1 MKEKYLENIQRP
13 SDLKLLSVEQ
23 LDKLCEE
30 IRAKLINTVSNNGG
44 HLSPNLGAVELTV
57 ALERSFCGKHD
68 DIVWDVGHQCYTHK
82 LLTGRQKDFDT
93 IRTEGGIS
101 GFPKREESDYDAF
114 NVGHSSTSI
123 SAAYGIARAKELKK
137 QFGYTVAVIGD
148 GALTG
153 GLAFEG
159 LNNAGR
165 SKKNII
171 VVLNDNEMSISKNVG
186 GIAKYLTN
194 MRINSGYLRLKRYIE
209 KVLMHVPLIGKPIRS
224 ALLKSKNSMRKRLYH
239 DTIFDDLG
247 FLYYGPVD
255 GHDIQKMLNAFKAAK
270 RTDTPVLVHV
280 MTTKGK
286 GYVHA
291 ENDPG
296 SFHGISKFDI
306 DTGEPISAKVGYSAV
321 FGEYLCELA
330 QKDNKICAITAAM
343 ASGTGLKQF
352 SDMYKNRFFDVGI
365 AEEHAVTFSAG
376 LASKGI
382 LPVFSVYSSFLQRAY
397 DQILHDAA
405 AQKLHIVLA
414 VDRAGIVGEDGET
427 HQGVF
432 DVAFLSTI
440 PNVTIYAPSSF
451 NELRIYLRKA
461 IYDTENVAVVRY
473 PRGGEDYIPDSYTS
487 SDEDYSVY
495 NSGKTAIVTYGRLFS
510 NACRAAD
517 RLKEDGID
525 VAVIKLNKIKP
536 IVTSAVE
543 ECLKYDNI
551 FFYEEGM
558 RTGGVGEHLFMK
570 LNHENYNG
578 KFHLTAIDDKFVKQA
593 TVSSALRK
601 LGLDTDSMISDIK
614 RIIDL

>member
-13 SDLKLLSVEQ
+13 SDLKLLSIGQ

-209 KVLMHVPLIGKPIRS
+209 KVLMRVPLIGKPIRS

-247 FLYYGPVD
+247 FIYYGPVD

-306 DTGEPISAKVGYSAV
+306 DTGEPLSSKVGYSAV
-321 FGEYLCELA
+321 FGEYMCELA

-352 SDMYKNRFFDVGI
+352 SELYKNRFFDVGI

-440 PNVTIYAPSSF
+440 PNVTIFAPSNF

-473 PRGGEDYIPDSYTS
+473 PRGGEDYIPDSYAS
-487 SDEDYSVY
+487 SDDDYSVY
-495 NSGKTAIVTYGRLFS
+495 NSGKIAIVTYGRLFS
-510 NACRAAD
+510 NACMAVD
-517 RLKEDGID
+517 KLKEDGID

-536 IVTSAVE
+536 IVSSAVE
-543 ECLKYDNI
+543 KCLEYENI

-558 RTGGVGEHLFMK
+558 RTGGVGERLFMK

-593 TVSSALRK
+593 TVSSALKK
-601 LGLDTDSMISDIK
+601 LGLDTDSMINDIK